1 MAACGRWSGEGSAS
15 GSSRQQSLASTAQT
29 RWPQVVSLLLCPEPA
44 RLASQGASHGI
55 CQCTQQLFG
64 QVWLLPPSLQ
74 MKVRLGE
81 ARPRPQGQLEEEA
94 GREQRAFSAR
104 QGEAARQKRRPGEGG
119 RLHTVAALG
128 LGKSLLGDF
137 WLLGDQG
144 LGHSFTPQAGPL
156 RPPGLGSQGGGSPPL
171 PYKNSG
177 ASSNQSAMFTSQ
189 LCPTS
194 CVTQGRFLNL
204 SEPR

>member
-1 MAACGRWSGEGSAS
+1 
-15 GSSRQQSLASTAQT
+15 
-29 RWPQVVSLLLCPEPA
+29 
-44 RLASQGASHGI
+44 
-55 CQCTQQLFG
+55 
-64 QVWLLPPSLQ
+64 

-81 ARPRPQGQLEEEA
+81 ARPRLQGQQEEEA
-94 GREQRAFSAR
+94 GREWRAFSAR
-104 QGEAARQKRRPGEGG
+104 QGEAARQKRRPGGG
-119 RLHTVAALG
+119 GCLQTLAALG

-156 RPPGLGSQGGGSPPL
+156 RPPGLGSQGGRSPPL

-177 ASSNQSAMFTSQ
+177 ASRNQSAMFTSQ
-189 LCPTS
+189 LCPTT

-204 SEPR
+204 SKPR